1 MRAVESVDLVSEKSE
16 GESDHE
22 VGTSSSDSSSQEEFQ
37 EEQKKRKLYYPPEPP
52 EGYVFW
58 QHSRLKTLHLAPP
71 DFKRVF
77 LCATGWLGPYIQRA
91 ICQSGMTHRSADCV
105 WAPPN
110 PKAKLA
116 LIEDSMQR
124 EPRGK

>member
-37 EEQKKRKLYYPPEPP
+37 EEQKRLRLKLYLPPEPP
-52 EGYVFW
+52 AGYIFC
-58 QHSRLKTLHLAPP
+58 QHAKLKTLHLAPP

-77 LCATGWLGPYIQRA
+77 MCNRMIGPLHTKSNMS
-91 ICQSGMTHRSADCV
+91 ICQSVMTHRSADCV
-105 WAPPN
+105 
-110 PKAKLA
+110 
-116 LIEDSMQR
+116 
-124 EPRGK
+124 

>member
-1 MRAVESVDLVSEKSE
+1 MRAFDLVSEKSE
-16 GESDHE
+16 SESDQE

-77 LCATGWLGPYIQRA
+77 YVQQDGWALPYKEQYV
-91 ICQSGMTHRSADCV
+91 HPV
-105 WAPPN
+105 
-110 PKAKLA
+110 
-116 LIEDSMQR
+116 
-124 EPRGK
+124 